1 MHSIAMIAEPNL
13 IKYQMVIKDKIREG
27 IGLPDALPDKMIA
40 EIFLHPVLSVL
51 IWSLFNSQNLLIG
64 GFYEGW
70 GSRFQL
76 WINFSYKF
84 ITYSLP
90 RPHSTEPL
98 FHCGYVHRISNS
110 RVDKSFP
117 QRPFF

>member
-1 MHSIAMIAEPNL
+1 
-13 IKYQMVIKDKIREG
+13 MVTQGKISEG

-40 EIFLHPVLSVL
+40 KILLYPVLSVL
-51 IWSLFNSQNLLIG
+51 IWSLFNSQNLSIG

-84 ITYSLP
+84 QIPCHDTRFGS
-90 RPHSTEPL
+90 
-98 FHCGYVHRISNS
+98 FRILGISS
-110 RVDKSFP
+110 RY
-117 QRPFF
+117 QIRT

>member
-1 MHSIAMIAEPNL
+1 
-13 IKYQMVIKDKIREG
+13 MVKQDKVSEG
-27 IGLPDALPDKMIA
+27 IGLSDAPPDKMIA
-40 EIFLHPVLSVL
+40 KILLYPVLSVL

-84 ITYSLP
+84 QIQLATICNYQFFQNFVIRITYM
-90 RPHSTEPL
+90 RPGWRFRH
-98 FHCGYVHRISNS
+98 
-110 RVDKSFP
+110 
-117 QRPFF
+117 